1 MKKYTKLIS
10 AVLAAG
16 LLAGILVF
24 PGAAWEDK
32 VSPWAVEELREAVAL
47 GLKNENFCDR
57 INSRDDID
65 RFHFACEAGEFIS
78 CQLRLSLSSTPLYE
92 YTQRK
97 QDENGEYIPYFKDI
111 DHVSVDFAYAY
122 GIVQGRG
129 DGIFDPDAPITREEA
144 AVMLY
149 NTYLAYA
156 NHPEEDIPELNL
168 EQFADQDEISP
179 WARQAVSTM
188 AAWNVMAGMSE
199 TEFGPKSHYTYEQCW
214 VTFLRLYKNAPEGRL
229 KGSVKMPDGW
239 DQATALA
246 ELRGRYRHVEEY
258 YAETE
263 NYIVLFGGQ
272 CIDIRSD
279 FRTIWVIYQNGGRE
293 TVYVPELIYYA
304 TPERF
309 LLDEEHDTLYCT
321 NKNSVVYKVDLM
333 AATAEVVE
341 SVGEREWE
349 TEEYTVRYTGQSD
362 EHYNFKCIWLEYK
375 TGSRIKTVVPGLK
388 YDIASEE
395 LSFDAEHKIL
405 YCTTDS
411 CAYKVDLDAG
421 TVEMIEAE

>member
-10 AVLAAG
+10 VVLAVG

-47 GLKNENFCDR
+47 GLKNENFCDH

-65 RFHFACEAGEFIS
+65 RLHFAREAGEFIS
-78 CQLRLSLSSTPLYE
+78 CQMQLFLWSSPLYE

-111 DHVSVDFAYAY
+111 DHPDVNFAYAY

-168 EQFADQDEISP
+168 EQFADRDEISP

-188 AAWNVMAGMSE
+188 AAWNVMSGMSE

-229 KGSVKMPDGW
+229 QGSVKLPFEW
-239 DQATALA
+239 DWEEKVA
-246 ELRGRYRHVEEY
+246 EFREGNELELLNQYFEY
-258 YAETE
+258 FYAETAD
-263 NYIVLFGGQ
+263 YAVL
-272 CIDIRSD
+272 
-279 FRTIWVIYQNGGRE
+279 YGGRAE
-293 TVYVPELIYYA
+293 GRYDGRGVNIFYKSGGHIFANIPDMKYNITA
-304 TPERF
+304 ERF
-309 LLDEEHDTLYCT
+309 SLDEERDILYCT
-321 NKNSVVYKVDLM
+321 NDQGAVYKVDLM
-333 AATAEVVE
+333 AATVELAEP
-341 SVGEREWE
+341 
-349 TEEYTVRYTGQSD
+349 TE
-362 EHYNFKCIWLEYK
+362 
-375 TGSRIKTVVPGLK
+375 
-388 YDIASEE
+388 A
-395 LSFDAEHKIL
+395 
-405 YCTTDS
+405 
-411 CAYKVDLDAG
+411 
-421 TVEMIEAE
+421 